1 MQAPPADP
9 AAESVAGVSQPET
22 NTPWTRVVTRSAW
35 CALLIYTVLLFLRA
49 RFRQEIVPIG
59 SEITLSDVLS
69 IRQWL
74 WEGLLAS
81 VRTGV
86 FLSLLGF
93 LVALGFGPARESQKT
108 LRIAGRQLLIVLLGA
123 VAFAFL
129 FLIEAGRLPSLL
141 SALLPLTGFLLGTWT
156 GRTTWRGPGALLW
169 LVPKMLGL
177 FLIGTTT
184 FVALGFLATSMGS
197 LPIQRQKVTSA
208 EKRRL
213 VQILRNPRPLEDGSR
228 LLSFSEH
235 DLNLV
240 LAMGLRQVFP
250 RARGQ
255 IALEEGAVT
264 AELSVPT
271 SDSENSARYV
281 NVNAEWDVTITEGE
295 LELDFVRCRIGRV
308 PVPGFIL
315 DEVLR
320 QGILFVLNDRDLN
333 EVLNAI
339 GSLHVTDDRVE
350 AVLVSRGLVDSILPS
365 LMSRLGQSP
374 NVVAKTRIY
383 YEHLAKPMEGIAAKD
398 RFTTIVQ
405 SAFALARS
413 RSEAED
419 PVLENRAAILALAV
433 MLGHRRLEHL
443 IGPVTDNRL
452 RQQARRHVGFVQ
464 LRGRTDWSR
473 HFLVSSALALLSNE
487 SLSDEAGLFK
497 EELDAGEGGSGFSFS
512 DLLADRA
519 GTLFALAA
527 TRDEQA
533 ARRMQALL
541 ADGFD
546 VGMIFPQAADL
557 PEGIPDAQF
566 ESEYGGVG
574 GAKYE
579 GMIGEIEQR
588 LGECEGLK

>member
-9 AAESVAGVSQPET
+9 AAESGAGVSQPET
-22 NTPWTRVVTRSAW
+22 NTRWTKVVTRSAW
-35 CALLIYTVLLFLRA
+35 CALVVYTVFLFFRA
-49 RFRQEIVPIG
+49 RFRQEILPTG
-59 SEITLSDVLS
+59 SEITLSDLLA
-69 IRQWL
+69 IRHWL
-74 WEGLLAS
+74 WGGVLAS
-81 VRTGV
+81 VKTAV
-86 FLSLLGF
+86 FLFLLGF
-93 LVALGFGPARESQKT
+93 LVAVGFGPGRESQKT
-108 LRIAGRQLLIVLLGA
+108 LGIVGRRLLIVLLGA
-123 VAFAFL
+123 SAFAFL
-129 FLIEAGRLPSLL
+129 FLIEAGRFPSLL
-141 SALLPLTGFLLGTWT
+141 SALLPMTGFLLGVWT
-156 GRTTWRGPGALLW
+156 GRTTWRGPRALLW

-177 FLIGTTT
+177 FLLGTTT
-184 FVALGFLATSMGS
+184 LVTLGFLATSGAP
-197 LPIQRQKVTSA
+197 LPIQAQKVTSA

-213 VQILRNPRPLEDGSR
+213 VEILKRPRPLDDGSR
-228 LLSFSEH
+228 QLSFSEH

-240 LAMGLRQVFP
+240 LAMGMRQVLP
-250 RARGQ
+250 RACGQ
-255 IALEEGAVT
+255 ITLEEGAVT
-264 AELSVPT
+264 ADLSVPL
-271 SDSENSARYV
+271 SDSEDSARYV
-281 NVNAEWDVTITEGE
+281 NVHATWNVTIADGE

-350 AVLVSRGLVDSILPS
+350 AVLVSRGLVDSIMPS

-383 YEHLAKPMEGIAAKD
+383 YEHLAKPMEGVAVED
-398 RFTTIVQ
+398 RFATIVQ

-413 RSEAED
+413 RSETED

-443 IGPVTDNRL
+443 IGPVADEDL
-452 RQQARRHVGFVQ
+452 RRQARRNVGYVK

-487 SLSDEAGLFK
+487 ALSDEAGLFK

-533 ARRMQALL
+533 ARQMQTRL

-546 VGMIFPQAADL
+546 LGVIFPEAADL
-557 PEGIPDAQF
+557 PEGIPDARL

-574 GAKYE
+574 GKEYE
-579 GMIGEIEQR
+579 AMIGEIERR